1 MIPSYKVQNTST
13 VFVFNVPYA
22 SIDSFNKSY
31 VIKNK
36 LRLAAIVY
44 NYDKWV
50 ESCKKWILIT
60 NSFMF
65 KIKEQKIWYS
75 VLFNAHIYSM
85 FTHIWFGP
93 SF

>member
-1 MIPSYKVQNTST
+1 MIPSYKLQNKST

-50 ESCKKWILIT
+50 ESCKK
-60 NSFMF
+60 
-65 KIKEQKIWYS
+65 
-75 VLFNAHIYSM
+75 
-85 FTHIWFGP
+85 
-93 SF
+93 